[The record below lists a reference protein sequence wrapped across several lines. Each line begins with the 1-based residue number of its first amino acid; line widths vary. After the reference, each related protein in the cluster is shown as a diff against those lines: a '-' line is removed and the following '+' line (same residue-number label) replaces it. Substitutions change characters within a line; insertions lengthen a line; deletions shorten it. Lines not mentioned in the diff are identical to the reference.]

1 MNLKF
6 TLQQVKFIIDLLKNG
21 FKVREIKAL
30 FESTFAHS
38 THHKISESTIYR
50 ISYAHQIPR
59 SNGEYAS
66 CEVQPDY
73 ETSFEKRSASCK
85 VQPDYETSFEKRS
98 ASCKL
103 QPDYET
109 SFKMR
114 SASCKLQPDYETSF
128 QMNVVDLSRRIQ
140 KLDLQREVSETFL

>member
-1 MNLKF
+1 M
-6 TLQQVKFIIDLLKNG
+6 
-21 FKVREIKAL
+21 
-30 FESTFAHS
+30 
-38 THHKISESTIYR
+38 
-50 ISYAHQIPR
+50 
-59 SNGEYAS
+59 
-66 CEVQPDY
+66 QPDY
-73 ETSFEKRSASCK
+73 ETSFQMQSATCK
-85 VQPDYETSFEKRS
+85 V
-98 ASCKL
+98 